1 MVSWLMEQLLD
12 WLGSAV
18 GAALDGLLAVLGGT
32 LLYVPDVTT
41 LPQVPGLWSQ
51 MLGIVNVCYVIA
63 IVAGFAIAMTHE
75 TVQSRYAVKDIAPRL
90 VFGVV
95 AANFS
100 LDWAHRILVLAQ
112 QLLDAITDGLLAGI
126 DPAAT
131 VRNQVIGSM
140 SAPGAT
146 FVLVLIIACL
156 VVFLFAAVLFGWLIR
171 FGVLLV
177 LVVAAP
183 LALACHS
190 LPQTDGVARLWW
202 RSFLGTIGTQLLQ
215 ALVLLAGLGA
225 FFTPSTPIA
234 VLIGVPGSGLLNLM
248 VLTSLLWCA
257 VKVPKLMQ
265 RFVLQRGGGG
275 NIGAYLVRVLLVEQ
289 AVRSVVPGRL
299 GRTGRR
305 AITRGA
311 R

>member
-1 MVSWLMEQLLD
+1 MVDWLMDQLLD
-12 WLGSAV
+12 WLASAV
-18 GAALDGLLAVLGGT
+18 GASLDALLALLGGT

-41 LPQVPGLWSQ
+41 LPQVPLLWSQ

-63 IVAGFAIAMTHE
+63 ITAGFAIAMTHE
-75 TVQSRYAVKDIAPRL
+75 TVQSRYALKDIAPRL

-95 AANFS
+95 AANLS

-112 QLLDAITDGLLAGI
+112 ELLDAITDGLLAGI

-131 VRNQVIGSM
+131 VRAQVVGSI
-140 SAPGAT
+140 SAPEAS

-156 VVFLFAAVLFGWLIR
+156 VVFLFAATAFGWLIR

-190 LPQTDGVARLWW
+190 LPQLDGLARLWW
-202 RSFLGTIGTQLLQ
+202 RSLLGTVGTQLLQ
-215 ALVLLAGLGA
+215 ALVLLAGLGV
-225 FFTPSTPIA
+225 FFTPSGPVA
-234 VLIGVPGSGLLNLM
+234 VFMVVPGGGLLNLM
-248 VLTSLLWCA
+248 VLMALLWCA

-265 RFVLQRGGGG
+265 RYVLQHGGN
-275 NIGAYLVRVLLVEQ
+275 NIGAHLVRVLLVDRV
-289 AVRSVVPGRL
+289 VRSVMPGRA
-299 GRTGRR
+299 GRR
-305 AITRGA
+305 LITRGT
-311 R
+311 